1 MFEAWL
7 PLRGYEGLYMIS
19 NLGKIYHIKRKRLLK
34 FSLRGGYNRVC
45 LFNDKKVKKQKSVH
59 RLVAEVYCD
68 GYNPMYDV
76 NHIDGNKLN
85 NHYSNLEWVT
95 RSQNCQHSY
104 DNGLSKKRIGH
115 TDTIGTKNAMAK
127 LNEQIV
133 CDIRRLYE
141 SKNFT
146 YQQLADMF
154 YVNQTTI
161 YYIIQRKTWK
171 HVK

>member
-1 MFEAWL
+1 MKRFRDTVYFIGESGEVYNSKSGRYLKPWISS
-7 PLRGYEGLYMIS
+7 GYLSIR
-19 NLGKIYHIKRKRLLK
+19 LGSKYR
-34 FSLRGGYNRVC
+34 
-45 LFNDKKVKKQKSVH
+45 DSVH